1 MEEEAV
7 LRPEVEVVA
16 EVVAGVVH
24 PEVAAAAAA
33 AGVVGVGV
41 AHPEVV
47 VGAEVGAEVLHHSGV
62 AGAVGAVGAQIQDH
76 SPREEE
82 EAVRR
87 EAPFFLAGV
96 KVVQV

>member
-1 MEEEAV
+1 MVEEEAV
-7 LRPEVEVVA
+7 LRPEVGVVA

-24 PEVAAAAAA
+24 PEVVAAAAAVA
-33 AGVVGVGV
+33 AGV

-62 AGAVGAVGAQIQDH
+62 AGAVGAVGAQIQDR